1 MELVKNNMEKN
12 NIVAKIK
19 EDALNSHVPILQDK
33 SLEFIR
39 LILRLINPKDILE
52 IGTAVG
58 YSAINFVLEL
68 DENVKVK
75 TIERNEKMYNKAI
88 ENITSVNL
96 SDKIEVVLADA
107 TEYLPNLAEENK
119 YDVVFIDAAK
129 GQYLKFLENAIRL
142 VKDGGVIIADNVL
155 FKGRVLSDYNE
166 HKHRTAVNRLRDYI
180 AIINED
186 ERLKSTVLDIGD
198 GIAVSKVN
206 KSTRK

>member
-1 MELVKNNMEKN
+1 MEKN
-12 NIVAKIK
+12 EIVAKIK
-19 EDALNSHVPILQDK
+19 EEAINNHVPILQDK
-33 SLEFIR
+33 SLDFIR

-88 ENITSVNL
+88 NNIASVNL

-107 TEYLPNLAEENK
+107 TEYLPNLKEEGK

-129 GQYLKFLENAIRL
+129 GQYLKFLENGIRL

-155 FKGRVLSDYNE
+155 FKGRVLSDYND

-180 AIINED
+180 AIINKD
-186 ERLKSTVLDIGD
+186 ERLKSTILDIGD